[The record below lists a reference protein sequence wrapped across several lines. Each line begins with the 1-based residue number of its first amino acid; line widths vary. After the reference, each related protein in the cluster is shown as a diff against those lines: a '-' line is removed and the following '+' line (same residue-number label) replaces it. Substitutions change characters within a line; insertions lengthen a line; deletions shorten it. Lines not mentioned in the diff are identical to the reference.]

1 MSLSVANKSL
11 VSTYNMV
18 GGMRNIAFVA
28 GRLRIPKGNARVV
41 FVQVSGDEA
50 TMIPV
55 LLPNNYQIP
64 RMFKEHSPVS
74 IKAHVYG
81 MYDSVAERQVAVLK
95 AIPGGIDFASVLN
108 WRGAGAANRMLEQSF
123 AIRDAARGGD
133 AVMPKLF
140 ENKDDRL
147 SESSNMVILAG
158 FVNSLSLERAPD
170 GVGVLTVML
179 RQLQDDNK
187 IIPVRF
193 HGDLAATLADRMEEG
208 SPIQVSGKFGVDI
221 RKVGEP
227 DEETGKFQTIKMP
240 YIRSRS
246 LPLVATS
253 DFITVYPDWARGIR
267 AQVTERR
274 RPARGGDQVEY
285 PEAAAETDSG
295 AAAVAAKNV
304 VKLDID

>member
-1 MSLSVANKSL
+1 MSLSVANKGL

-55 LLPNNYQIP
+55 MLPNNYQIP
-64 RMFKEHSPVS
+64 RAFREFSPVS

-81 MYDSVAERQVAVLK
+81 MTDGEAGQQIAILK

-108 WRGAGAANRMLEQSF
+108 WKGSGAANRMLEQSF
-123 AIRDAARGGD
+123 AIRDASRKGEVD
-133 AVMPKLF
+133 LPKLF
-140 ENKDDRL
+140 ENRDDRL
-147 SESSNMVILAG
+147 SESSNTVILAG
-158 FVNSLSLERAPD
+158 FVNSLQLERAND

-179 RQLQDDNK
+179 RQLQDESRA
-187 IIPVRF
+187 IPVRF
-193 HGDLAATLADRMEEG
+193 HGDLASTLADRLEEG
-208 SPIQVSGKFGVDI
+208 SPIQVSGKFGVDV

-227 DEETGKFQTIKMP
+227 DPETGKHKTIKIP

-253 DFITVYPDWARGIR
+253 DFITIYPDWARAIR
-267 AQVTERR
+267 SKATDRR
-274 RPARGGDQVEY
+274 HGAGPVEGAS
-285 PEAAAETDSG
+285 EAG
-295 AAAVAAKNV
+295 ALVEAKNV
-304 VKLDID
+304 VELSLEE